1 MRGRAGLDIYNLSQ
15 EKGGCVKSLKNYY
28 AQPFYT
34 KKGYECM
41 KSLKKFFAL
50 ALALALCFV
59 MALPAM
65 ATDEATPPPVSAND
79 TTTLEIK
86 DNTFGHAYTIY
97 QLFVGDVSTNDD
109 GERILSNV
117 KYGSAGFGKEGT
129 PVPDSVLQEFTSP
142 DGAYYDLNKFVKE
155 NISGLTPYQTG
166 WKGKSIDVTPGYYII
181 VDENKEE
188 TAENEAD
195 SAYIVQVVGP
205 TAVAPKTTVPELDKT
220 TDSDKSKYQPTF
232 DEAAGDATDKYG
244 HKIGEVFPFD
254 LKASIPVEYLSKFD
268 TYKLV
273 FHDQMS
279 EGLSFKE
286 GFTVKVDGREI
297 SAEQY
302 KVTGSVVNE
311 DNTIGT
317 DIAGAEFALTIED
330 LFTVIGG
337 KDKIP
342 NEGNI
347 VVTVHYTAYLNEKS
361 LVWDTDANGNTN
373 SAHLEFSRDP
383 NNEDEMGTTP
393 PDVVTIFTFDLD
405 GLKTDGDGNA
415 LAGAGFTLYDEE
427 NNVIPLYKDQETGKY
442 FVWEAGEKNP
452 VPETFERVETDEIR
466 SDDKGDFIIN
476 GLKPGKYILKETTVP
491 TGFNKAPDM
500 EITVTITGYD
510 TDGKPIL
517 NVSKKYIET
526 EGVGDVNTENQVGNT
541 TDTTVEIVNKKGTL
555 LPSTGGIGTTIFYA
569 VGGVLVVGA
578 GVLLIVKKRLGS
590 KG

>member
-1 MRGRAGLDIYNLSQ
+1 
-15 EKGGCVKSLKNYY
+15 
-28 AQPFYT
+28 
-34 KKGYECM
+34 M

-79 TTTLEIK
+79 MTTLEIK

-109 GERILSNV
+109 GKRILSNV
-117 KYGSAGFGKEGT
+117 KYGSAGFGGEGT
-129 PVPDSVLQEFTSP
+129 PVPDSVLREFTEP
-142 DGAYYDLNKFVKE
+142 TGEYYDLNNFVKKH
-155 NISGLTPYQTG
+155 ISGLTPYQTG
-166 WKGKSIDVTPGYYII
+166 WNGKSIEVKPGYYII

-220 TDSDKSKYQPTF
+220 TDSDKSQYQPTIE
-232 DEAAGDATDKYG
+232 EAAGNATDKYG

-273 FHDQMS
+273 FHDEMS

-286 GFTVKVDGREI
+286 GFTVKVDGNEI
-297 SAEQY
+297 SAERY
-302 KVTGSVVNE
+302 KVTGSVVNKDGE
-311 DNTIGT
+311 IVN
-317 DIAGAEFALTIED
+317 DIAGADFALTIED
-330 LFTVIGG
+330 LFALIGG
-337 KDKIP
+337 KENIP
-342 NEGNI
+342 AEGNI

-361 LVWDTDANGNTN
+361 LVWDTNADGNTN

-383 NNEDEMGTTP
+383 NNGEEMGTTP

-405 GLKTDGDGNA
+405 GLKTDGENKP
-415 LAGAGFTLYDEE
+415 LAGAGFTLYDEDK
-427 NNVIPLYKDQETGKY
+427 NVIPLYKDKETGKY
-442 FVWEAGEKNP
+442 FVWEAGEVNP

-500 EITVTITGYD
+500 EITVTIAGYD
-510 TDGKPIL
+510 ADGKPIL

>member
-1 MRGRAGLDIYNLSQ
+1 
-15 EKGGCVKSLKNYY
+15 
-28 AQPFYT
+28 
-34 KKGYECM
+34 M

-65 ATDEATPPPVSAND
+65 ATEGEVSPPVSA
-79 TTTLEIK
+79 TEKTTLEIK
-86 DNTFGHAYTIY
+86 DNKFGHTYTIY
-97 QLFVGDVSTNDD
+97 QVFTGDVSTNDA

-117 KYGSAGFGKEGT
+117 KYGSASVGKEGQ
-129 PVPDSVLQEFTSP
+129 PVPDSELKEFTEAT
-142 DGAYYDLNKFVKE
+142 GKYYQDANKFVKE
-155 NISGLTPYQTG
+155 NIANLEAFMTE
-166 WKGKSIDVTPGYYII
+166 WKGTATEVMPGYYII

-188 TAENEAD
+188 TEAGEAD

-220 TDSDKSKYQPTF
+220 TDSDKSKYQTTLE
-232 DEAAGDATDKYG
+232 EAAGDATDKYG

-273 FHDQMS
+273 FHDEMS
-279 EGLSFKE
+279 EGLTFKE
-286 GFTVKVDGREI
+286 GFTVKVGETELNDN
-297 SAEQY
+297 QY
-302 KVTGSVVNE
+302 EVASENFND
-311 DNTIGT
+311 DNTLV
-317 DIAGAEFALTIED
+317 DVAGAGFTLTID
-330 LFTVIGG
+330 DIISIVG
-337 KDKIP
+337 KDNIP
-342 NEGNI
+342 QTGNI
-347 VVTVHYTAYLNEKS
+347 LVTVHYTAYLNEKS
-361 LVWDTDANGNTN
+361 LVCDTDVNGNTN

-427 NNVIPLYKDQETGKY
+427 NNVIPLYKDKETGKY
-442 FVWEAGEKNP
+442 FVWEASEKNP
-452 VPETFERVETDEIR
+452 VPETFEHVETDEIR

-500 EITVTITGYD
+500 EITVTVEEYVEN
-510 TDGKPIL
+510 TDGTVTPKL
-517 NVSKKYIET
+517 NVSKKYIIT
-526 EGVGDVNTENQVGNT
+526 DGVGDVD
-541 TDTTVEIVNKKGTL
+541 TDTQQGDSDNTNVTIVNKKGTL

>member
-1 MRGRAGLDIYNLSQ
+1 
-15 EKGGCVKSLKNYY
+15 
-28 AQPFYT
+28 
-34 KKGYECM
+34 M

-65 ATDEATPPPVSAND
+65 AADEATPPPVSAD
-79 TTTLEIK
+79 EKTTLQIK

-97 QLFVGDVSTNDD
+97 QLFVGDVSTNDA

-117 KYGSAGFGKEGT
+117 KYGSAGFGGEGT
-129 PVPDSVLQEFTSP
+129 PVPDSVLQKFTSP
-142 DGAYYDLNKFVKE
+142 DGEYYDLNNFVKE
-155 NISGLTPYQTG
+155 HIKDLESFKDG
-166 WKGKSIDVTPGYYII
+166 WKGESIEVMPGYYII

-188 TAENEAD
+188 TEAGEAD

-220 TDSDKSKYQPTF
+220 TDSDKSKYQPEL
-232 DEAAGDATDKYG
+232 DEAAGNATDKYG

-273 FHDQMS
+273 FHDEMS

-286 GFTVKVDGREI
+286 GFTVKVDGKEI
-297 SAEQY
+297 SAEYY

-317 DIAGAEFALTIED
+317 DIAGADFALTIED
-330 LFTVIGG
+330 LFALIGG
-337 KDKIP
+337 KENIP
-342 NEGNI
+342 AGGNI

-383 NNEDEMGTTP
+383 NNGEEMGTTP

-415 LAGAGFTLYDEE
+415 LAGAGFTLYGEDGK
-427 NNVIPLYKDQETGKY
+427 VIPLYVDNDGNY
-442 FVWEAGEKNP
+442 FVWEVTDENP
-452 VPETFERVETDEIR
+452 LPDTLTSVESNEIR
-466 SDDKGDFIIN
+466 SGEDGKFVIN

-500 EITVTITGYD
+500 EITVTIAGYEQNE
-510 TDGKPIL
+510 DGKNIPIL
-517 NVSKKYIET
+517 DVSKKYIET

>member
-1 MRGRAGLDIYNLSQ
+1 
-15 EKGGCVKSLKNYY
+15 
-28 AQPFYT
+28 
-34 KKGYECM
+34 M

-65 ATDEATPPPVSAND
+65 AAEGNYTDATAD
-79 TTTLEIK
+79 QCTLEVTAPVK
-86 DNTFGHAYTIY
+86 DGHTYTIY
-97 QLFVGDVSTNDD
+97 QIFTGDLAYEGGNTETKV
-109 GERILSNV
+109 LSNV
-117 KYGSAGFGKEGT
+117 KYGTAGYGETGT
-129 PVPDSVLQEFTSP
+129 PVPDAELAKFQMTVDA
-142 DGAYYDLNKFVKE
+142 DGNTVKGEYYE
-155 NISGLTPYQTG
+155 NANAFAIDFMKLTDKTAFDNYTE
-166 WKGKSIDVTPGYYII
+166 WDGKRITVPAGYYLI
-181 VDENKEE
+181 VDNGNENGEV
-188 TAENEAD
+188 AGDAD

-220 TDSDKSKYQPTF
+220 TDSDKSQYQPTL

-273 FHDQMS
+273 FHDEMS

-286 GFTVKVDGREI
+286 GFTVKVDGEEI
-297 SAEQY
+297 QAGQY
-302 KVTGSVVNE
+302 KVTGSVVNKDGE
-311 DNTIGT
+311 IVNDV
-317 DIAGAEFALTIED
+317 AGADFALTIED
-330 LFTVIGG
+330 LFALIGG
-337 KDKIP
+337 KENIP
-342 NEGNI
+342 AEGNI

-361 LVWDTDANGNTN
+361 LVWDTDADGNTN

-405 GLKTDGDGNA
+405 GLKTDGDGNP
-415 LAGAGFTLYDEE
+415 LAGAGFTLYDED

-452 VPETFERVETDEIR
+452 VPETFEHVETDEIR

-500 EITVTITGYD
+500 EITVTIASYD
-510 TDGKPIL
+510 TNGKPIL

-526 EGVGDVNTENQVGNT
+526 EGVGDVDEDTQQGDVDNTNVT
-541 TDTTVEIVNKKGTL
+541 IVNKKGTL

>member
-1 MRGRAGLDIYNLSQ
+1 M
-15 EKGGCVKSLKNYY
+15 KSLKNDY

-65 ATDEATPPPVSAND
+65 ATDEATPPPVSAD
-79 TTTLEIK
+79 EMTTLQIK

-97 QLFVGDVSTNDD
+97 QLFVGDVSTNDA

-117 KYGSAGFGKEGT
+117 KYGSAGFGGEGT
-129 PVPDSVLQEFTSP
+129 PVPDSVLREFTEP
-142 DGAYYDLNKFVKE
+142 TGEYYDLNNFVKKH
-155 NISGLTPYQTG
+155 ISGLTPYQTG
-166 WKGKSIDVTPGYYII
+166 WKGESIEVMPGYYII
-181 VDENKEE
+181 VDENKEGA
-188 TAENEAD
+188 AENEAD

-220 TDSDKSKYQPTF
+220 TDSDKSEYQPTLE
-232 DEAAGDATDKYG
+232 EAAGDATDKYG

-273 FHDQMS
+273 FHDKMS
-279 EGLSFKE
+279 EGLTFKE
-286 GFTVKVDGREI
+286 GFTVKVGETELNDN
-297 SAEQY
+297 QY
-302 KVTGSVVNE
+302 EVASENFND
-311 DNTIGT
+311 DNTLV
-317 DIAGAEFALTIED
+317 DVAGAGFTLTID
-330 LFTVIGG
+330 DIISIVG
-337 KDKIP
+337 KDNIP
-342 NEGNI
+342 QTGNI
-347 VVTVHYTAYLNEKS
+347 LVTVHYTAYLNEKS
-361 LVWDTDANGNTN
+361 LVWDTDADGNTN

-405 GLKTDGDGNA
+405 GMKTDGDEKP
-415 LAGAGFTLYDEE
+415 LAGAGFTLYDEDGK
-427 NNVIPLYKDQETGKY
+427 VIPLYVDNAGNY
-442 FVWEAGEKNP
+442 FVWEVTDENP
-452 VPETFERVETDEIR
+452 LPDTLTSVESNEIR
-466 SDDKGDFIIN
+466 SGEDGKFVIN

-500 EITVTITGYD
+500 EITVTIAGYEQNE
-510 TDGKPIL
+510 DGKNIPIL

>member
-1 MRGRAGLDIYNLSQ
+1 
-15 EKGGCVKSLKNYY
+15 
-28 AQPFYT
+28 
-34 KKGYECM
+34 M

-65 ATDEATPPPVSAND
+65 AADEATPPPVSAND
-79 TTTLEIK
+79 MTTLEIK

-109 GERILSNV
+109 GKRILSNV
-117 KYGSAGFGKEGT
+117 KYGSAGFGEKGT
-129 PVPDSVLQEFTSP
+129 PVPDSVLQKFTSP
-142 DGAYYDLNKFVKE
+142 DGEYYDLNNFVKE
-155 NISGLTPYQTG
+155 HIKDLESFKDG
-166 WKGKSIDVTPGYYII
+166 WEGQSIDVTPGYYII
-181 VDENKEE
+181 VDENKEGA
-188 TAENEAD
+188 AENEAD

-220 TDSDKSKYQPTF
+220 TDSDKSEYQPTLE
-232 DEAAGDATDKYG
+232 EAAGDATDKYG

-273 FHDQMS
+273 FHDKMS
-279 EGLSFKE
+279 EGLTFKE
-286 GFTVKVDGREI
+286 GFTVKVGETELNDN
-297 SAEQY
+297 QY
-302 KVTGSVVNE
+302 EVASENFND
-311 DNTIGT
+311 DNTLV
-317 DIAGAEFALTIED
+317 DVAGAGFTLTID
-330 LFTVIGG
+330 DIISIVG
-337 KDKIP
+337 KDNIP
-342 NEGNI
+342 QTGNI
-347 VVTVHYTAYLNEKS
+347 LVTVHYTAYLNEKS
-361 LVWDTDANGNTN
+361 LVWDKDANGNTN

-405 GLKTDGDGNA
+405 GMKTDGDGNA
-415 LAGAGFTLYDEE
+415 LAGAGFTLYDED
-427 NNVIPLYKDQETGKY
+427 NNVIPLYKDKETGKY
-442 FVWEAGEKNP
+442 FVWEASEVNP

-500 EITVTITGYD
+500 EITVTVEEYVEN
-510 TDGKPIL
+510 TDGTVTPKL
-517 NVSKKYIET
+517 NVSKKYIIT
-526 EGVGDVNTENQVGNT
+526 DGVGDVD
-541 TDTTVEIVNKKGTL
+541 TDTQQGDSDNTNVTIVNKKGTL

>member
-1 MRGRAGLDIYNLSQ
+1 
-15 EKGGCVKSLKNYY
+15 
-28 AQPFYT
+28 
-34 KKGYECM
+34 M

-65 ATDEATPPPVSAND
+65 AADEATPPPVSAD
-79 TTTLEIK
+79 EKTTLQIK

-97 QLFVGDVSTNDD
+97 QLFVGDVSTNDA

-117 KYGSAGFGKEGT
+117 KYGSAGFGGEGT
-129 PVPDSVLQEFTSP
+129 PVPDSVLQKFTSP
-142 DGAYYDLNKFVKE
+142 DGEYYDLNNFVKE
-155 NISGLTPYQTG
+155 HIKDLESFKDG
-166 WKGKSIDVTPGYYII
+166 WKGESIEVMPGYYII
-181 VDENKEE
+181 VDENTEGA
-188 TAENEAD
+188 AENEAD

-220 TDSDKSKYQPTF
+220 TDSDKSKYQPEL
-232 DEAAGDATDKYG
+232 DEAAGNATDKYG

-286 GFTVKVDGREI
+286 GFTVKVDGKEI

-311 DNTIGT
+311 DGSIGK
-317 DIAGAEFALTIED
+317 DVAGAGFTLTID
-330 LFTVIGG
+330 DIISIVG
-337 KDKIP
+337 KENIP
-342 NEGNI
+342 ETGNI

-383 NNEDEMGTTP
+383 NNEGEMGTTP

-415 LAGAGFTLYDEE
+415 LAGAGFTLYDED
-427 NNVIPLYKDQETGKY
+427 NNVIPLYKDKETGKY
-442 FVWEAGEKNP
+442 FVWEASEKNP

-500 EITVTITGYD
+500 EITVTVEEYVEN
-510 TDGKPIL
+510 TDGTVTPKL
-517 NVSKKYIET
+517 NVSKKYIIT
-526 EGVGDVNTENQVGNT
+526 DGVGDVD
-541 TDTTVEIVNKKGTL
+541 TDTQQGDSDNTNVTIVNKKGTL